1 MTRLVVQIR
10 VVNARIYTHIKYDV
24 KNYYGKMY
32 ESMVNSKNPMGQY
45 VSILVS
51 QETANKIWRF

>member
-10 VVNARIYTHIKYDV
+10 VVNARIYDHIRYDV
-24 KNYYGKMY
+24 ENYYKKIY
-32 ESMVNSKNPMGQY
+32 NSLVNSKNPMGQY